1 MNKLVKLSVAQVTY
15 NYYLG
20 WKSELFQ
27 LTESIFFTFLRS
39 QCRNIKNVFV
49 LPSTD
54 VTFSFCQT
62 YIAQYS
68 HWLDSFIS
76 SIVRSI
82 MRYSYTVIFILPLE
96 SLSVFWGS
104 HIWRHL
110 FENSVYETWMVFFQN
125 LFFFTQYEKTFYGE
139 QSMFMGERF
148 PSFFFFW
155 LAMEKIF

>member
-82 MRYSYTVIFILPLE
+82 MRYSYTVIFILPLQKRN
-96 SLSVFWGS
+96 FWEEKKIGFGFK
-104 HIWRHL
+104 R
-110 FENSVYETWMVFFQN
+110 Y
-125 LFFFTQYEKTFYGE
+125 FFFLQKFLWFSLWWVTHWGVNIYILF
-139 QSMFMGERF
+139 SRF
-148 PSFFFFW
+148 F
-155 LAMEKIF
+155 